1 MGSLWAYLA
10 VGAAMGWL
18 VSLLLRTARWQ
29 DLGVNLAAGMAGAS
43 VASWLAPPLV
53 GAPPLAQNELSLEAL
68 SVAVLGAMLVLGL
81 LGAARRRSV
90 D

>member
-1 MGSLWAYLA
+1 
-10 VGAAMGWL
+10 
-18 VSLLLRTARWQ
+18 
-29 DLGVNLAAGMAGAS
+29 MAGAS

-53 GAPPLAQNELSLEAL
+53 GAPPLAQNEFSLEAL

-81 LGAARRRSV
+81 LDAARRRFV